1 MSGSVWDRFWGVG
14 GPYAGGMT
22 GSATSGFTY
31 AEVGG
36 TQGVLPVGYQHLE
49 RQRLLGVGRE
59 LFERAS
65 EALMTWAVQRG
76 AGLAVD
82 AAAPRAI
89 IGVDVTLRTGLGRL
103 SVSAPCRVVYTV
115 QQENRVGFAYGT
127 LPGHPESGEEL
138 FLVELL
144 DDERV
149 QLTVRA
155 FSRPARWFSR
165 LATPGSRLIQRAI
178 TERYMRSLVDC

>member
-1 MSGSVWDRFWGVG
+1 
-14 GPYAGGMT
+14 MT
-22 GSATSGFTY
+22 GSTASGFTY
-31 AEVGG
+31 GEVAG
-36 TQGVLPVGYQHLE
+36 TQGVLPAGYEHLE
-49 RQRLLGVGRE
+49 RQRVLGIGQEV
-59 LFERAS
+59 FERAS
-65 EALMTWAVQRG
+65 EALMTWGVQRG

-82 AAAPRAI
+82 ADTPRAAA
-89 IGVDVTLRTGLGRL
+89 GVDVKLRLGHGRL
-103 SVSAPCRVVYTV
+103 SLSAPCRVVYTV
-115 QQENRVGFAYGT
+115 QQENRMGFAYGT

-144 DDERV
+144 DDGRV

-165 LATPGSRLIQRAI
+165 LAAPGSRLIQRAI